1 MTGRHALWVLVGA
14 MLLVSLLA
22 AACSSD
28 GDSGDGGDAEAVPAV
43 ADDGADAPE
52 AADDGPYA
60 LKQTFDLG
68 IELTSLVFDRIR
80 RIPVKHACVTRESY
94 NRKLATFL
102 YGEDTSP
109 PLEWSG
115 VPEGARS
122 LALVVDS
129 DEEPGEPWVHWV
141 IWGLP
146 PDAAAL
152 AEAVPTTTEVASL
165 GPNVRQGVNDR
176 NQIGY
181 SGPCPR
187 PATESSGWKYKTQVI
202 GKVLFEY
209 SFHLYALDTD
219 LDLGPDATKN
229 DLLRAMDGHI
239 LSAGQLTTEMSAEI
253 KGR

>member
-1 MTGRHALWVLVGA
+1 M
-14 MLLVSLLA
+14 
-22 AACSSD
+22 
-28 GDSGDGGDAEAVPAV
+28 
-43 ADDGADAPE
+43 
-52 AADDGPYA
+52 
-60 LKQTFDLG
+60 
-68 IELTSLVFDRIR
+68 
-80 RIPVKHACVTRESY
+80 
-94 NRKLATFL
+94 
-102 YGEDTSP
+102 
-109 PLEWSG
+109 
-115 VPEGARS
+115 
-122 LALVVDS
+122 
-129 DEEPGEPWVHWV
+129 

-165 GPNVRQGVNDR
+165 GPTVRKGVNDR
-176 NQIGY
+176 KLIGY

-209 SFHLYALDTD
+209 SFHLYALDTE